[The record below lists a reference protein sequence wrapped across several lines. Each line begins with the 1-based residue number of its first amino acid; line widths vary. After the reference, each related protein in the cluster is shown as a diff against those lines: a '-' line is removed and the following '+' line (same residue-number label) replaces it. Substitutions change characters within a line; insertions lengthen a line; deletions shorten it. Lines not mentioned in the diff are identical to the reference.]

1 MKDGIRIWDT
11 ALSLP
16 LVGKRTEGYKETRNI
31 LSNGLKCF
39 YCHYYYYYY
48 STLPKSKDV

>member
-1 MKDGIRIWDT
+1 MGYGPVIFPWWERG
-11 ALSLP
+11 P
-16 LVGKRTEGYKETRNI
+16 GGYKETRNI

>member
-1 MKDGIRIWDT
+1 MGYGPVLL
-11 ALSLP
+11 ALGWEKGH
-16 LVGKRTEGYKETRNI
+16 GKGYRETRNI